1 MWKSIKKFWKYL
13 GAKLNSAFNDAA
25 DPKIQLEQAI
35 TEAQEQHRRLKEQ
48 AANVIANQ
56 KQTQSRLDEALAQLE
71 QLNRNAQQAVLMADE
86 ATKAG
91 DAAKAAEYTS
101 AAEAIANQLIA
112 KEQDI
117 EGLKTLALQ
126 STQASEQA
134 KAAVQQNSRVLQQKL
149 AEKQRLLSQLDQAK
163 MQEQM
168 NSAMAS
174 LSEQVGEDVPT
185 LAEVKEKI
193 EARHAKAKGMA
204 EIQDMSV
211 ESRIVEIEQAAVN
224 VEAQAR
230 LSEIRSKLG
239 IGDPTAAPAAAAATA
254 GAAAAPA
261 ATSGAGD
268 TGDTGSDTGKSDSDS
283 GDETGD
289 TPAG

>member
-13 GAKLNSAFNDAA
+13 GAKLNSIFNEAA
-25 DPKIQLEQAI
+25 DPKIQLEQAL
-35 TEAQEQHRRLKEQ
+35 TEAQEQHRKLKEQ

-56 KQTQSRLDEALAQLE
+56 KQTQSRLDETLGQLE

-86 ATKAG
+86 ATRSG

-112 KEQDI
+112 KEQDV
-117 EGLKTLALQ
+117 EGLKALALQ
-126 STQASEQA
+126 ATQAAEQA

-168 NSAMAS
+168 NSAMAT
-174 LSEQVGEDVPT
+174 LSEQVGDDVPT

-239 IGDPTAAPAAAAATA
+239 IGDAAT
-254 GAAAAPA
+254 APA
-261 ATSGAGD
+261 ATAAAAGTAAPSGTSAPASE
-268 TGDTGSDTGKSDSDS
+268 TTSS
-283 GDETGD
+283 GDGD
-289 TPAG
+289 APASGN

>member
-13 GAKLNSAFNDAA
+13 GAKLNSIFNEAA
-25 DPKIQLEQAI
+25 DPKIQLEQAL
-35 TEAQEQHRRLKEQ
+35 TEAQEQHRKLKEQ

-56 KQTQSRLDEALAQLE
+56 KQTQSRLDETLGQLE

-86 ATKAG
+86 ATRSG

-112 KEQDI
+112 KEQDV
-117 EGLKTLALQ
+117 EGLKALALQ
-126 STQASEQA
+126 ATQAAEQA

-168 NSAMAS
+168 NSAMAT
-174 LSEQVGEDVPT
+174 LSEQVGDDVPT

-239 IGDPTAAPAAAAATA
+239 IGDAAT
-254 GAAAAPA
+254 APA
-261 ATSGAGD
+261 ATAAAAGTAAPSGTPAPASE
-268 TGDTGSDTGKSDSDS
+268 TTSS
-283 GDETGD
+283 GDGD
-289 TPAG
+289 APASGN